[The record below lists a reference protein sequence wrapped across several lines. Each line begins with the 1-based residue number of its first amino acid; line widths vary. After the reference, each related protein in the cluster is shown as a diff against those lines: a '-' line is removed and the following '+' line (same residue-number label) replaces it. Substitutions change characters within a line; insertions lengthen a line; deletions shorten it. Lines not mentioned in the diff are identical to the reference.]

1 MAGAIRRPAAKLIR
15 TAATAAIRTAAAEPA
30 REEQGLGI
38 EVDRSSTVARP
49 DPAAAG
55 AVDAPSADALA
66 MPRAPRVGTKLAQA
80 VEMLR
85 ATEGTTIVEL
95 SEAMG
100 WLPHTTRAVL
110 TGLRKRG
117 YAFTLDRS
125 DAARGSAYHMAV
137 DANAA
142 NAGRAPIVIEPPSR
156 AHVDGGSDL
165 SASPVRPV
173 SVAAPR
179 RSGSTRTS
187 RAA

>member
-1 MAGAIRRPAAKLIR
+1 MDWNGPLLSGRMEAAGN
-15 TAATAAIRTAAAEPA
+15 
-30 REEQGLGI
+30 
-38 EVDRSSTVARP
+38 VARSMT
-49 DPAAAG
+49 DMGDRLREARKAAG
-55 AVDAPSADALA
+55 LTLV
-66 MPRAPRVGTKLAQA
+66 K
-80 VEMLR
+80 
-85 ATEGTTIVEL
+85 L
-95 SEAMG
+95 SEMTGHLPLPQALSLCFGLSIPWSGKRNFAG

-156 AHVDGGSDL
+156 AHVGGGSDL